1 MLEVSERINS
11 KKDLIEWIKYESKK
25 YPTCG
30 RGIRKIFPITEADIL
45 KKHQVILRKTE
56 YFLNTGKKMFFV
68 IYKIRL
74 SYFQNKYALHIPVNT
89 CGKGLKIMHIGP
101 ILINGKAHIGMDCSL
116 HINTALVAGGTND
129 DVPYLENGVVVGV
142 GAVIL
147 GGVHIAEN
155 IAVGANAVVNKSFDQ
170 PDIAIAGVP
179 AHKVSNNGRTHWNT
193 KQKK

>member
-45 KKHQVILRKTE
+45 KKHQVILRKAE

-74 SYFQNKYALHIPVNT
+74 SYFQNKYAYNDSYR
-89 CGKGLKIMHIGP
+89 GKGG
-101 ILINGKAHIGMDCSL
+101 G
-116 HINTALVAGGTND
+116 TEALVWP
-129 DVPYLENGVVVGV
+129 VLE
-142 GAVIL
+142 
-147 GGVHIAEN
+147 
-155 IAVGANAVVNKSFDQ
+155 F
-170 PDIAIAGVP
+170 
-179 AHKVSNNGRTHWNT
+179 
-193 KQKK
+193 